1 MAHTESEE
9 FILKSRS
16 QRSRPLSV
24 VFVRENGL
32 ADLTITAEGEQ
43 LFSGRVLGAFAGIL
57 KTVADMEETAGRA
70 KRDNDMMKYFGC
82 MFIART
88 GRTQIASRLNI
99 PELAEYD

>member
-1 MAHTESEE
+1 MTAIETQE
-9 FILKSRS
+9 FLLKPRS
-16 QRSRPLSV
+16 QRSRPISV
-24 VFVRENGL
+24 MFTRENGL

-57 KTVADMEETAGRA
+57 KTVAEMEEAARVA
-70 KRDNDMMKYFGC
+70 KGDNDMMKYFGC